1 MSCHRNISLFV
12 HSLSGGGAERVTAN
26 LASYFARKDHNVT
39 LVTVSE
45 GEGILYSVDPR
56 VQVYC
61 LSMDQ
66 ASNSVYSAVFANL
79 SRVLKL
85 RKILKSV
92 NTDIVISMMTDAN
105 IVAALACVGSRMT
118 CVGSERNYPGKR
130 NVGSVWQNL
139 RKYVYYFTDVIVVQT
154 MSADVW
160 IRENTFARN
169 IIVIPNSI
177 KLPLPTIE
185 PIQNADLLGDS
196 KVILAVGRLVQQK
209 QFNHLIDI
217 FNGLAS
223 QYPDWILV
231 IVGEGKLRLELEER
245 VRQINLADRILLPG
259 RVGNLSDWYRKADIF
274 ALTSSYEGFPNVLL
288 EAMSHNVCSVSY
300 DCDAGPSDIIDDGV
314 TGRLVPA
321 DDKAQFSQILAS
333 LMKCEV
339 MREKMGRL
347 GNQSVMK
354 NFKESKVMLDWDN
367 LLRVR

>member
-231 IVGEGKLRLELEER
+231 IVGEGKLRL
-245 VRQINLADRILLPG
+245 
-259 RVGNLSDWYRKADIF
+259 DWYRKADIF